1 MKIRTFQTKFPY
13 DAKQLKLAAEI
24 YNTEDETKRVKVSS
38 IILDTGASGSL
49 INSTILRNLGINLT
63 SDGGK
68 SIGIEGKEISNDAG
82 IYGVKLSDD
91 FFFNCKMQ
99 ASKTLP
105 VDMLLGMD
113 VLSQLYRWEIKRDG
127 LYDIEVYFEMHTDEN
142 E

>member
-13 DAKQLKLAAEI
+13 DAKKLELAAEI

-49 INSTILRNLGINLT
+49 INSNILRNLGINLT
-63 SDGGK
+63 PDGGK
-68 SIGIEGKEISNDAG
+68 SIGIEGKIISNDAG
-82 IYGVKLSDD
+82 IYGVKFSDD
-91 FFFNCKMQ
+91 FFFNCKMR
-99 ASKTLP
+99 ANETLP

-113 VLSQLYRWEIKRDG
+113 ILSQLHRWEIKRDG
-127 LYDIEVYFEMHTDEN
+127 LNDIEVYFEMHTDEN